1 MNNPLSVAVA
11 CALLAMSAGAARAQ
25 DAATPAEA
33 AAALR
38 DADVDTD
45 GEDAA
50 TTLDRVVVTG
60 SRSPKAIDRIPG
72 AVTLIS
78 TEEVQRTLAQ
88 TDDATAVLARSVP
101 GYSESSQALNNLGET
116 LRGRVALRLF
126 DGIPQGS
133 PLREGSRSGTFTDMG
148 VVGRVEVINGPSAAE
163 GIGGAGGV
171 INYLSRVPTTM
182 GTEATLTTRYSTQ
195 FEDDSESWKVGLTVA
210 HKGERFDL
218 LGAAAFIDRGITYDG
233 NGRRIGISAS
243 GSTADSQ
250 ADNLFLKTGL
260 NFGDEDLQRIQFTA
274 SRFNLESN
282 ANYSYQMGNRATGL
296 SDTAIPVPPLD
307 GKADFN
313 DFEQY
318 VLAYS
323 HGDLLG
329 GALQLD
335 LYRASQA
342 MRFPTDN
349 STDRQDPL
357 IAPIGTLV
365 DQSEINSEK
374 KGVKAAMT
382 WSSLFGVD
390 GLELRTGLDVVEDE
404 AQQRLALTDRVWAPP
419 LLYKS
424 TAPWFQLAWDIGNLT
439 LSGGFRREDGELS
452 VDDYVTTWFRDRR
465 PVRGGTVDYQENLV
479 NFGAIYRLP
488 RGFSVFASYGEGF
501 SLPNAGIPLRNI
513 QCSNDTPEGTQPDGC
528 PNDPLISV
536 EDIVDLQAI
545 VVENREIGFNWR
557 GDRANFGA
565 SVYRSY
571 SEFGSSYLVDPV
583 TLDFIL
589 NRAPVEIE
597 GFEANG
603 EFRFNDA
610 WRVNAIYSRI
620 DGRSTFVRNGPLDR
634 ELGITD
640 ISPDK
645 FTASVDWKFTP
656 QGNVTLGMTQL
667 FDRDINQ
674 GQNNAESTDGYT
686 LFDLTANYDFDRYG
700 RLSLGIE
707 NLTDKQYFL
716 TFSQIDFFQNYFA
729 GRGRMVSLTHTITF

>member
-1 MNNPLSVAVA
+1 MKNRLSAAIA
-11 CALLAMSAGAARAQ
+11 CALLCSLAVTAQ
-25 DAATPAEA
+25 AQEA
-33 AAALR
+33 ASTTTGTDDETTATDL
-38 DADVDTD
+38 DAVI
-45 GEDAA
+45 
-50 TTLDRVVVTG
+50 VTG
-60 SRSPKAIDRIPG
+60 SRSPKAIDKIPG
-72 AVTLIS
+72 AVTLIT
-78 TEEVQRTLAQ
+78 TEEVQRTLSQ

-148 VVGRVEVINGPSAAE
+148 VVGRIEVINGPSASE

-171 INYLSRVPTTM
+171 INYISRVPTEQ
-182 GTEATLTTRYSTQ
+182 GTQATLTSRYATQ
-195 FEDDSESWKVGLTVA
+195 FEDDSESWKVGLMVE
-210 HKGERFDL
+210 HKSERFDL

-250 ADNLFLKTGL
+250 ADNLFLKAGM
-260 NFGDEDLQRIQFTA
+260 NFGEDDMQRIQFTA
-274 SRFNLESN
+274 SQFNLESN
-282 ANYSYQMGNRATGL
+282 ANYSYQAGNRATGVT
-296 SDTAIPVPPLD
+296 DTAVRIPPLA

-323 HGDLLG
+323 HGELLG
-329 GALQLD
+329 GALRID

-349 STDRQDPL
+349 SPDRQDPL
-357 IAPIGTLV
+357 IAPPGTLI

-374 KGVKAAMT
+374 KGAKAAMT

-390 GLELRTGLDVVEDE
+390 GLELRTGLDIVEDE
-404 AQQRLALTDRVWAPP
+404 AQQRLALTNRVWVPP
-419 LLYKS
+419 LLYES
-424 TAPWFQLAWDIGNLT
+424 TAPWFQLSWDVGALT

-452 VDDYVTTWFRDRR
+452 VDDYVTTFFRDRR
-465 PVRGGTVDYQENLV
+465 AVGGGTVDYQENLI

-488 RGFSVFASYGEGF
+488 AGFSVFASYGEGF

-513 QCSNDTPEGTQPDGC
+513 QCSNDIPEGTQPDGC
-528 PNDPLISV
+528 PNDPPISV
-536 EDIVDLQAI
+536 GDILDLQAI
-545 VVENREIGFNWR
+545 VVENKEIGFNWR
-557 GDRANFGA
+557 GNRASFSA
-565 SVYRSY
+565 SAYRSY
-571 SEFGSSYLVDPV
+571 SEFGSSYSVDPV
-583 TLDFIL
+583 SLDFTL

-597 GFEANG
+597 GFEASG
-603 EFRFNDA
+603 EFRFSDA
-610 WRVNAIYSRI
+610 WKLSAVYSQI
-620 DGRSTFVRNGPLDR
+620 EGRSTFGNSGPLNR

-645 FTASVDWKFTP
+645 LTAALDWKFLP
-656 QGNVTLGMTQL
+656 QGNVVLGATKL
-667 FDRDINQ
+667 FDRSV
-674 GQNNAESTDGYT
+674 NNGAERTEGYT
-686 LFDLTANYDFDRYG
+686 LFDLNVNYDFERYG

-707 NLTDKQYFL
+707 NLTDKFYFL
-716 TFSQIDFFQNYFA
+716 SFSQIDFFQNYFA
-729 GRGRMVSLTHTITF
+729 GRGRVVSLTHTIRF